1 MFIDSYNLQ
10 NGPYWPIPV
19 PPSNTPALPSNCP
32 TPARFS
38 VVHRTPI
45 TIIEAEPVSLQPE
58 RTTEP
63 LQFLNHRSLSTGR
76 IGKKSSMLN
85 HNNVN
90 SHTRHRSKN
99 SSTVDRPT
107 LTTSD
112 TPPASTTNTYAS
124 LSVVIEK
131 NSNGPMSMRR
141 LLTVMRYQSGRRRPA
156 TKTRKI
162 TPVKSVHSR

>member
-1 MFIDSYNLQ
+1 MAPTNTPL
-10 NGPYWPIPV
+10 
-19 PPSNTPALPSNCP
+19 PPSIYP
-32 TPARFS
+32 TASKFS

-45 TIIEAEPVSLQPE
+45 TIIEAEPVSLQPV

-76 IGKKSSMLN
+76 LGKKASMLN
-85 HNNVN
+85 NNN
-90 SHTRHRSKN
+90 CHHRHTAKH

-112 TPPASTTNTYAS
+112 TPPMSTTNTYAS
-124 LSVVIEK
+124 LSVVVEK

-156 TKTRKI
+156 KTRKL
-162 TPVKSVHSR
+162 TPVKSVHSRFVQYIVSFF